1 MVNAPHAAGRI
12 IVGEVRGEEAL
23 DMLQAMNTGHDGSL
37 TTIHA
42 NTPRD
47 AVSIGHDGR
56 DGEPEHPDRAVRNQI
71 ASAVN
76 VIVQVSRMADG
87 TRKVTSIAEIT
98 GMEQDVIT
106 MQEIFR
112 FERTGLTREGKV
124 TGRFRATGVRPKCAE
139 RLETMG
145 VRLPADMFE
154 HVHLVA

>member
-1 MVNAPHAAGRI
+1 MV
-12 IVGEVRGEEAL
+12 
-23 DMLQAMNTGHDGSL
+23 AM
-37 TTIHA
+37 A
-42 NTPRD
+42 NLN
-47 AVSIGHDGR
+47 I
-56 DGEPEHPDRAVRNQI
+56 PDRAVRNQI

-76 VIVQVSRMADG
+76 LIVQVSRMSDG

-112 FERTGLTREGKV
+112 FERTGLTPEGKV
-124 TGRFRATGVRPKCAE
+124 MGRFRATGIRPKCAE

-145 VRLPADMFE
+145 RRLPVDMFE